1 VLGWELGCELG
12 APLTLGPAVGEELG
26 ALLRLGWELGC
37 ELGAPLTLGP
47 AVGDELGALLRLG
60 WELGCELG
68 ASLTLGPA
76 LGAGLGA
83 VLGTVLGP
91 ELGAALCRPLVSTV
105 HAVSQVTAVCA
116 MALPMI
122 LARLPTGEH
131 SAHQGTVGAHGE
143 SRPQNP

>member
-1 VLGWELGCELG
+1 MDSILALDTSLGEEQAVGLRVLGWELGCELG

-37 ELGAPLTLGP
+37 ELGA
-47 AVGDELGALLRLG
+47 
-60 WELGCELG
+60 
-68 ASLTLGPA
+68 SLTLGPA
-76 LGAGLGA
+76 LGA